1 MPVDLN
7 SALPYSRP
15 VNGISSNLAGGE
27 SRAHFLDYW
36 RVIRMR
42 WPLIVLIF
50 MLVAGAASVTTY
62 LMPRKYMSGVSM
74 QIKESDTSLRLFGQ
88 DAGERFDPRFVTTQ
102 FEIIQKKEI
111 LYPVIQS
118 LQLDKKWQA
127 GSLEAAYAML
137 RKRLDMREV
146 RNTELIQISVLDR
159 DRNQAADIANAI
171 AEEYQRRRIA
181 EQQQWVNRS
190 LTQLQDEVSKQ
201 RRKVEEL
208 RSAAARIRV
217 EYQIND
223 LNPEGVEDPM
233 QARERV
239 LLSEEEQVNNERLKV
254 TVLRA
259 KQDQVSQMTDDQIM
273 RSIRSLDIEDPT
285 ILQVFPSYQEAASE
299 EAKLLSSGLGA
310 NHPAV
315 KSLRAKKDAM
325 EAQLQKQIQVLRK
338 TLADNLRIA
347 EEQLRD
353 LDSGL
358 KNSRDLQ
365 QESKTRSSSYFV
377 AKNDYIQAK
386 KLLETAEM
394 RFSAETMQR
403 TMPQSPVTIWERAEP
418 SQFPARPRV
427 ALNIG
432 LAAVVGLLLGVGLA
446 FFVEYLDTSVK
457 TIEDVEA
464 FLVAPVLAVIPKN
477 IHLLITV
484 EPDHPD
490 AEAYRIMR
498 TSIEFNRNSRQ
509 SNTIAITSGGPGEGK
524 STTAANLAC
533 TFARGGYRTLVV
545 DADLHRPSQSRIFGL
560 PNEHGL
566 TDYLLSGSSLDQIV
580 REASLENLSVL
591 PTGKRPA
598 EAMGILNSQRMMEL
612 IEEIKGRFDIVFFDS
627 PPILGMSDSA
637 VLASALDSVIIVVQH
652 RRFPRA
658 MLQRVKQAVT
668 NVGGS
673 ILGVVLNNVDTRD
686 DQYYEYSANYQTY
699 YSKPRKAGRSTDPRG
714 VPAHQDSDSY

>member
-7 SALPYSRP
+7 SSLPYSRP
-15 VNGISSNLAGGE
+15 VNGISRNPADSE
-27 SRAHFLDYW
+27 SKAHFLDYW
-36 RVIRMR
+36 RVIRIR
-42 WPLIVLIF
+42 WSLIVLIF
-50 MLVAGAASVTTY
+50 MLVVGAASVTTY

-88 DAGERFDPRFVTTQ
+88 DSGERFDPRFVTTQ

-127 GSLEAAYAML
+127 GSLEAAYSLL

-146 RNTELIQISVLDR
+146 RNTELIQISVLDQ

-190 LTQLQDEVSKQ
+190 LAQLQDEVSKQ

-259 KQDQVSQMTDDQIM
+259 KQDQVAQMTDDQIM

-310 NHPAV
+310 NHPTV

-325 EAQLQKQIQVLRK
+325 ETQLQKQIQVLRK

-432 LAAVVGLLLGVGLA
+432 LAAVVGLLLGLGFA

-457 TIEDVEA
+457 TIDDVEA
-464 FLVAPVLAVIPKN
+464 FLAAPVLAVIPKN
-477 IHLLITV
+477 IHLLINV

-490 AEAYRIMR
+490 TEAYRIMR
-498 TSIEFNRNSRQ
+498 TSIEFNRKSQR

-524 STTAANLAC
+524 STTAANLAY
-533 TFARGGYRTLVV
+533 TFARGGYRTLLV
-545 DADLHRPSQSRIFGL
+545 DADLHRPSQSGIFGV
-560 PNEHGL
+560 PNESGL

-580 REASLENLSVL
+580 RETSFENLSLL

-598 EAMGILNSQRMMEL
+598 EAMGILNSQRMMEF
-612 IEEIKGRFDIVFFDS
+612 IGEIKGRFDIVFFDS

-637 VLASALDSVIIVVQH
+637 VLASALDSLIIVVQH

-658 MLQRVKQAVT
+658 MLQRVRQAVI
-668 NVGGS
+668 NVGGC

-699 YSKPRKAGRSTDPRG
+699 YAKPRKASRSADPRG